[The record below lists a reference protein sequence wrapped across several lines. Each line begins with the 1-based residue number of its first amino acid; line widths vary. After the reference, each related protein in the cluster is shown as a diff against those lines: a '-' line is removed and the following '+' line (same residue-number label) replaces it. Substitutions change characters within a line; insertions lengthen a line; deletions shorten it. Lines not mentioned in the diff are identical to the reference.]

1 MSDNKD
7 ITKLPVVMLG
17 SFGHAGIDW
26 VHSLLDSHPEILI
39 MPAFSFFRTLER
51 IKRGNKLDINNSKNI
66 EIAKTFSNTFFYD
79 KSYQLKRRQFII
91 SEIQKKKFESYLL
104 KYLESSTEM
113 NVKKKIFFGIH
124 QAFVELY
131 NVDLK
136 TKKIIVIHEHVSWHC
151 NEYKKLFNSKF
162 LLVFRDPRATLA
174 GGILRMRNSNEDG
187 KINSFQLDTM
197 ILCMTSAYSF
207 LKKDSQKKFIYPIIN
222 EYMHEDLQKEMS
234 NLSKW
239 LGISFFDSMLN
250 QTFMNQK
257 WLGESAYLA
266 KDELKEE
273 APKNFYDPFQVEK
286 RWRSI
291 LSPIEILSI
300 EVVFRDMME
309 RFGFKK
315 DNNLN
320 FLNRIKGY
328 FNFYLMHQHQQ
339 KYYINKRIILLRNLL
354 RRISAL
360 LLVEKTKFFF
370 SFK

>member
-1 MSDNKD
+1 
-7 ITKLPVVMLG
+7 
-17 SFGHAGIDW
+17 
-26 VHSLLDSHPEILI
+26 
-39 MPAFSFFRTLER
+39 
-51 IKRGNKLDINNSKNI
+51 
-66 EIAKTFSNTFFYD
+66 
-79 KSYQLKRRQFII
+79 
-91 SEIQKKKFESYLL
+91 
-104 KYLESSTEM
+104 
-113 NVKKKIFFGIH
+113 
-124 QAFVELY
+124 
-131 NVDLK
+131 
-136 TKKIIVIHEHVSWHC
+136 
-151 NEYKKLFNSKF
+151 
-162 LLVFRDPRATLA
+162 
-174 GGILRMRNSNEDG
+174 
-187 KINSFQLDTM
+187 
-197 ILCMTSAYSF
+197 
-207 LKKDSQKKFIYPIIN
+207 
-222 EYMHEDLQKEMS
+222 MHEDLQKEMS

>member
-1 MSDNKD
+1 
-7 ITKLPVVMLG
+7 
-17 SFGHAGIDW
+17 
-26 VHSLLDSHPEILI
+26 
-39 MPAFSFFRTLER
+39 
-51 IKRGNKLDINNSKNI
+51 
-66 EIAKTFSNTFFYD
+66 
-79 KSYQLKRRQFII
+79 
-91 SEIQKKKFESYLL
+91 
-104 KYLESSTEM
+104 
-113 NVKKKIFFGIH
+113 
-124 QAFVELY
+124 
-131 NVDLK
+131 
-136 TKKIIVIHEHVSWHC
+136 
-151 NEYKKLFNSKF
+151 
-162 LLVFRDPRATLA
+162 
-174 GGILRMRNSNEDG
+174 
-187 KINSFQLDTM
+187 
-197 ILCMTSAYSF
+197 
-207 LKKDSQKKFIYPIIN
+207 
-222 EYMHEDLQKEMS
+222 MHEDLKKEMS

-239 LGISFFDSMLN
+239 LGISYFDSMLN

-320 FLNRIKGY
+320 FLKRIKGY